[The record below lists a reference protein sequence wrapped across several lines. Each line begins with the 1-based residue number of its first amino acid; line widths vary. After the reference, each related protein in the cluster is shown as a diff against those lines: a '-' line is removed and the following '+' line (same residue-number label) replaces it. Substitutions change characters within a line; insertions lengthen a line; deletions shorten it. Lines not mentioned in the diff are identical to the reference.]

1 MYGKDYVNF
10 KIEKKKT
17 TLILYMDNPPQNSI
31 DETFFLELQEIIELA
46 NSDPDVISVII
57 TTALEKIFTVGAN
70 LKELLQKY
78 GSKRKMKNG
87 WHHLD
92 VGHMTL
98 EMIENSPKPFIIAYK
113 GLSYGGGI
121 ELGCACDIRI
131 ASEDVKFAMPET
143 RISFI
148 PGWGG
153 STRLPRLIGC
163 GRAKKLIFTGEPIN
177 AIKALEMG
185 FIDEIAPK
193 GKALECALK
202 IAENIAEGC
211 PTSTALAKKTINE
224 GMRLNLEEAI
234 EREKIYFMESIFSL
248 EWTEGVVG
256 FLNKRKPNF
265 KRIGKEEKEALANI
279 INILNNEKKSD
290 N

>member
-1 MYGKDYVNF
+1 MYRDDYANF
-10 KIEKKKT
+10 KIEKKET

-31 DETFFLELQEIIELA
+31 DETFFLELQEIIELV
-46 NSDPDVISVII
+46 NSDPEVISVII

-98 EMIENSPKPFIIAYK
+98 EMIESSPKPFIVAYR

-121 ELGCACDIRI
+121 ELGCACDIRV
-131 ASEDVKFAMPET
+131 ASEDTRFAMPEA

-153 STRLPRLIGC
+153 STRLPRIVGV
-163 GRAKKLIFTGEPIN
+163 GRAKKLIFTGEPISVSE
-177 AIKALEMG
+177 AFEIGL
-185 FIDEIAPK
+185 IDEIAPR
-193 GKALECALK
+193 GKALESALK
-202 IAENIAEGC
+202 IAQDMAKGC
-211 PTSTALAKKTINE
+211 PTSIALAKKTINE
-224 GMRLNLEEAI
+224 GMRLDLGESI

-248 EWTEGVVG
+248 EWTEGVIG
-256 FLNKRKPNF
+256 FLNKKKPNF
-265 KRIGKEEKEALANI
+265 KRIGKEQQEALANM
-279 INILNNEKKSD
+279 INLSRNN